1 MKTVTLVTAL
11 LVQAYAYVLTQ
22 VIQMS
27 AIQVCQGIDSV
38 MPAPIQRSVDMM
50 EETVAWTACSKTI
63 VRIAMIAFAKIQLMP
78 TLIYQM
84 NPQLVV
90 SIFLLDKK
98 KSSIY
103 LCLHHFCPPL
113 SIL

>member
-1 MKTVTLVTAL
+1 MTTETAAMKTVTLVTAL

-27 AIQVCQGIDSV
+27 AIQVCQVIDSV

-90 SIFLLDKK
+90 SIFQLY
-98 KSSIY
+98 KSHPFGY
-103 LCLHHFCPPL
+103 P
-113 SIL
+113 ILQSF